1 MNNMNQV
8 FYIEVGLRRWWLLFV
23 LLGALLAALWP
34 HYWVAVAFTA
44 KLVLVLAICVAVCT
58 VSVSEQGLVLNRVN
72 RLIWSEIADAKARSV
87 LGLPYVYVS
96 RVSGFSWWVP
106 LYLRSPQ
113 AFYSAVISLAPP
125 RNPLRL
131 FAETVVH
138 AQPGA
143 QAESPRS
150 ARPSA

>member
-1 MNNMNQV
+1 MNSMNQV

-23 LLGALLAALWP
+23 LLGALLVALWP

-72 RLIWSEIADAKARSV
+72 RLIWSEIVDAKARSV

-96 RVSGFSWWVP
+96 RASGFSWWVP
-106 LYLRSPQ
+106 LYLRSPH

-125 RNPLRL
+125 SNPLRT
-131 FAETVVH
+131 FAEAAVH
-138 AQPGA
+138 AQPTL
-143 QAESPRS
+143 QADGPASGGS
-150 ARPSA
+150 AA